1 MRCPSA
7 HRRPGY
13 PLVGLRPRRA
23 RLRFTRR
30 GERSQK
36 RCGATSPIAVPIGKS
51 NCRWLAQKARGRSGI
66 LAVVA
71 GKNNC
76 RLTVWSGFLLG
87 DDKPEPI
94 VVRATLP
101 ANYKQLGLST
111 KQKNDIYKIRAKYA
125 GEIQELEQK
134 IKDLRKQEKF
144 AYENV
149 LTPAQK
155 ARLQEIRSAKKD
167 AADDDLPVTVDKK
180 KAAATKDKSKAGP
193 TEIKK

>member
-1 MRCPSA
+1 MSRLWRIA
-7 HRRPGY
+7 
-13 PLVGLRPRRA
+13 PLLVVGM
-23 RLRFTRR
+23 
-30 GERSQK
+30 
-36 RCGATSPIAVPIGKS
+36 
-51 NCRWLAQKARGRSGI
+51 
-66 LAVVA
+66 
-71 GKNNC
+71 
-76 RLTVWSGFLLG
+76 VWSGFLLG

-101 ANYKQLGLST
+101 PNYKQLGLST

-167 AADDDLPVTVDKK
+167 AADEDMPVAVDKK

-193 TEIKK
+193 AEIKK